1 MLRVK
6 TKKYLFCFILV
17 LLILNFYTPFLSLGF
32 SNDCEE
38 LLTKSPKT
46 SVIDEA
52 SKNIIAGFAAGTIA
66 CLLSKDKK
74 NCPLYI
80 IGGGIVGTMYSI
92 NKYNLLI
99 LKTPF
104 QLPKEYR
111 PPFFQLN
118 NIQIV
123 DHNTLQPKYIFR
135 EKEYIMLV
143 IRHTLLDYKPEEA
156 VWVRYI
162 FHFYRDTKHLG
173 TFGELVPLIQGETAN
188 PWLFPV
194 CPGAIKGKYKL
205 KVEVIAL
212 GKKEVGEVEWEVR

>member
-1 MLRVK
+1 MLKVK
-6 TKKYLFCFILV
+6 IKNCLFYFIII
-17 LLILNFYTPFLSLGF
+17 LLILNFYSPFLSLGF
-32 SNDCEE
+32 SNECEE
-38 LLTKSPKT
+38 LLRNSPKI

-52 SKNIIAGFAAGTIA
+52 SKNILTGFAAGTIA

-92 NKYNLLI
+92 SKYNLLV
-99 LKTPF
+99 LKTPL

-111 PPFFQLN
+111 PPFLKLN

-123 DHNTLQPKYIFR
+123 DHNTLQPKNVFR

-143 IRHTLLDYKPEEA
+143 MRHTLLNYKPEEA

-162 FHFYRDTKHLG
+162 FHLYRDSEYLG
-173 TFGELVPLIQGETAN
+173 SFEELVPLIQGETAN
-188 PWLFPV
+188 SWLFPV

-205 KVEVIAL
+205 NVEVIAL
-212 GKKEVGEVEWEVR
+212 GKKEVGEVEWEVK

>member
-1 MLRVK
+1 MLKVK
-6 TKKYLFCFILV
+6 IKKSLFCYIVIL
-17 LLILNFYTPFLSLGF
+17 LTLNFYNPFLSLGF

-52 SKNIIAGFAAGTIA
+52 SKNIMAGFAAGTIA

-92 NKYNLLI
+92 SKYNLLVF
-99 LKTPF
+99 KTPS

-111 PPFFQLN
+111 LPFLQLN

-123 DHNTLQPKYIFR
+123 DHNTLRPKNIFR

-143 IRHTLLDYKPEEA
+143 IRHTLLDYKPEEP
-156 VWVRYI
+156 VWVRYV
-162 FHFYRDTKHLG
+162 FHFYRDTNHLG
-173 TFGELVPLIQGETAN
+173 SFEELVPLIQGETAN
-188 PWLFPV
+188 SWLFPV

-212 GKKEVGEVEWEVR
+212 GKKEEGEVEWEVR

>member
-1 MLRVK
+1 MLKVK
-6 TKKYLFCFILV
+6 IKKSSYCFIIT
-17 LLILNFYTPFLSLGF
+17 LLILNFYNPFSSLGF
-32 SNDCEE
+32 SNDCAV
-38 LLTKSPKT
+38 LLTNSPKT

-52 SKNIIAGFAAGTIA
+52 SKNILAGFAAGTIA

-92 NKYNLLI
+92 SKYNLLV
-99 LKTPF
+99 LKTPL

-111 PPFFQLN
+111 PPFLQLN

-123 DHNTLQPKYIFR
+123 DHNTLQPKNIFR

-156 VWVRYI
+156 VWVRYV

-173 TFGELVPLIQGETAN
+173 TFEELVPLIQGEIAN
-188 PWLFPV
+188 SWLFPV

-212 GKKEVGEVEWEVR
+212 GKKEEGEVEWEVR

>member
-1 MLRVK
+1 MLKVK
-6 TKKYLFCFILV
+6 IKNCLFYFIII
-17 LLILNFYTPFLSLGF
+17 LLIFNFYSPFLSLGF
-32 SNDCEE
+32 SNECEE
-38 LLTKSPKT
+38 LLRNSPKI

-52 SKNIIAGFAAGTIA
+52 SKNILAGFAAGIIA
-66 CLLSKDKK
+66 CLLSKDKE

-80 IGGGIVGTMYSI
+80 IVDGIVGTVYSI
-92 NKYNLLI
+92 NKYNILI
-99 LKTPF
+99 LKSPF

-111 PPFFQLN
+111 PPFLRLN

-123 DHNTLQPKYIFR
+123 DHNTLQPKNIFR
-135 EKEYIMLV
+135 EKEYVMLV

-162 FHFYRDTKHLG
+162 FHLYRDTNHLG
-173 TFGELVPLIQGETAN
+173 TFEELVPLIQGETAN
-188 PWLFPV
+188 SWLFPV
-194 CPGAIKGKYKL
+194 CPDAIKGKYKL